1 MKQGPSHNQEPEAL
15 RVRLDTWLWATRF
28 FKTRSLAHSAIEG
41 GKVTIDGAR
50 VKPSR
55 AVIIG
60 QTIEIQCPRGE
71 FQVIVSGLSTKRVGA
86 PLAAKLYTETDES
99 KQRRENL
106 TELHSLARSTA
117 PFEKPNS
124 QDRARI
130 RRLKEST

>member
-1 MKQGPSHNQEPEAL
+1 VKQNSPHDQKTAAL

-55 AVIIG
+55 AVIVG
-60 QTIEIQCPRGE
+60 QTIQIQCPRGE
-71 FQVIVSGLSTKRVGA
+71 FQVTVSGLTIKRLGA
-86 PLAAKLYTETDES
+86 PLAAKLYTETGES
-99 KQRRENL
+99 KQRRERL
-106 TELHSLARSTA
+106 SELQSLARSTA
-117 PFEKPNS
+117 PLEKPNS

-130 RRLKEST
+130 RRLKEDT